1 MEEKKQPDNQQTQG
15 ITKDM
20 IIEEIVE
27 KYPYLAEYIMDYG
40 VHCVGCGV
48 ASFESLKEGFM
59 GHGMGEEEIDAIVA
73 ELNKVIEEKEKNK

>member
-1 MEEKKQPDNQQTQG
+1 MEEQKSG

-48 ASFESLKEGFM
+48 ASFESLEEGFM
-59 GHGMGEEEIDAIVA
+59 GHGMREEEIDAIVI
-73 ELNKVIEEKEKNK
+73 ELNKIIEEKEKQPLEKSE